1 MIQSIRDFKS
11 RYVLKKEYISSSK
24 ETLELLSKIRTILNS
39 NKIQLLQ
46 KQQFVNYIVKNLKVH

>member
-11 RYVLKKEYISSSK
+11 RYALKKEYISSSK

>member
-1 MIQSIRDFKS
+1 MIQSITDFKS